1 MKSFIEAQFSSCPLV
16 WMFYGRKLNRN
27 INHIH
32 ERLLRIA
39 YKYYNKY
46 LAIEL
51 FKVKENIFQYND
63 EWYFEEKIITARKT
77 IFPFS
82 KCFEKMIFP
91 KKLHWNMIF
100 LVLPGKSLF
109 SNKATDLRPA
119 ALLGL
124 QLY

>member
-32 ERLLRIA
+32 EKLLRIA

-51 FKVKENIFQYND
+51 FKVKENFSNT
-63 EWYFEEKIITARKT
+63 IIMSD
-77 IFPFS
+77 IFPS
-82 KCFEKMIFP
+82 GVLNYNLISQT
-91 KKLHWNMIF
+91 F
-100 LVLPGKSLF
+100 LEIPSI
-109 SNKATDLRPA
+109 
-119 ALLGL
+119 L
-124 QLY
+124 QNLV